1 MKNSLQLKLSQHL
14 ALTPQL
20 QQSIKLLQL
29 STLELN
35 QELERFL
42 MENPLLERAEGWNED
57 TPAAVPGGNLQRD
70 GESAPASAE
79 GASSASTDG
88 DNASGDTAPGEGWDF
103 DDAWSGDNSGSNWKE
118 GDEDTE
124 FPLQAAAA
132 PSLLDHLLSQL
143 RLLNLTDRDLALCS
157 WLIAHLDEEGYLGS
171 SLEDIL
177 AQREE
182 DELLATAVLHGAAGP
197 QTEAGDQ
204 PKRLEYLAADA
215 EAGGVAAGGVAA
227 GNAETWD
234 ADLTDSGMGD
244 VDLDDLQ
251 VALTLIQS
259 LDPAGVGARSL
270 GECLAIQLQ
279 ALDASAPGRSCA
291 IEIARKHLPLLANRD
306 YLRLRRQLGCDE
318 DELRLAQ
325 KLVAQCNPRPA
336 AHFNVSEARF
346 VIPDVMVRKLRN
358 RWVVTLNP
366 DAMPK
371 LRINRLYADILN
383 RNREHGGQMS
393 AQLQE
398 ARWLIKNV
406 QQRFETILKVS
417 QAIVER
423 QRHFFEHGEVAMR
436 PLVLR
441 EIADT
446 VGLHE
451 STVSRVTTQK
461 FMLTPRGIFELKYFF
476 SSHVGT
482 DTGGAASSTAIRAL
496 IKQLVSAED
505 CRKPLSDS
513 RISDI
518 LAQQGIVVARRTVA
532 KYREAMQ
539 IHPASQRKSL

>member
-57 TPAAVPGGNLQRD
+57 TPAAVPSGSAPRESEVAHSGPDAAPGTSSETPTENSA
-70 GESAPASAE
+70 GES
-79 GASSASTDG
+79 
-88 DNASGDTAPGEGWDF
+88 WDF
-103 DDAWSGDNSGSNWKE
+103 EDAWSGDGTTSNWKD
-118 GDEDTE
+118 GDDDSD

-132 PSLLDHLLSQL
+132 PSLIDHLLSQL
-143 RLLNLTDRDLALCS
+143 RLLNLSDRDLALCS
-157 WLIAHLDEEGYLGS
+157 LLLSHLDEEGYLGTP
-171 SLEDIL
+171 LDEVL
-177 AQREE
+177 AQLDTEGLPLTLTQPHDASLTIGGDDE
-182 DELLATAVLHGAAGP
+182 DDDDDGSALDLA
-197 QTEAGDQ
+197 
-204 PKRLEYLAADA
+204 
-215 EAGGVAAGGVAA
+215 
-227 GNAETWD
+227 
-234 ADLTDSGMGD
+234 
-244 VDLDDLQ
+244 DLQ

-259 LDPAGVGARSL
+259 LDPMGVGARSL
-270 GECLAIQLQ
+270 GECVAIQLQ
-279 ALDASAPGRSCA
+279 ALPVDVPGRACA
-291 IEIARKHLPLLANRD
+291 LEIARKHLALLANRD
-306 YLRLRRQLGCDE
+306 YLRLRRSIGCDE
-318 DELRLAQ
+318 TTLRLAQ
-325 KLVAQCNPRPA
+325 KLIEHCNPRPA
-336 AHFNVSEARF
+336 ADFNVSEARF
-346 VIPDVMVRKLRN
+346 VIPDVVVRKLRN

-371 LRINRLYADILN
+371 LRINRMYADILN
-383 RNREHGGQMS
+383 RTREHGGQMS

-496 IKQLVSAED
+496 IKQLISAED

-518 LAQQGIVVARRTVA
+518 LGQQGIVVARRTVA